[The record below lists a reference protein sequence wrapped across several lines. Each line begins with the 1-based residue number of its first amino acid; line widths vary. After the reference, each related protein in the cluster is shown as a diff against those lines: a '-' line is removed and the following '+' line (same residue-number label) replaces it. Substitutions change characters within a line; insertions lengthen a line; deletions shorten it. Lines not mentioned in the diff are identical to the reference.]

1 MHGRHLLESES
12 YIYIPIGSIICIT
25 VALFWG
31 LCKCYSSRRNAAA
44 AAAAAEQTTQYSPQD
59 IEARPSA
66 APSATTSYPQ
76 FVSSNSYSP
85 GVINVPAHVPV
96 DFSNYEPARNPFTRA
111 QIQSMN
117 VDELKQLKEKLNM
130 G

>member
-1 MHGRHLLESES
+1 MHGRQLLESES
-12 YIYIPIGSIICIT
+12 YIYIPIGSIICII

-31 LCKCYSSRRNAAA
+31 LCQCYSRRNAAA
-44 AAAAAEQTTQYSPQD
+44 DEQTTQYSPQD
-59 IEARPSA
+59 IEARPST
-66 APSATTSYPQ
+66 APSTTTSYPQ
-76 FVSSNSYSP
+76 FASSNSYSP

-96 DFSNYEPARNPFTRA
+96 DFSNYEPAQNPFTRA